1 MTSRNGFWRFATDT
15 SPEGIRESIL
25 SHLRLSLARSPDT
38 ATTFDW
44 WISTAMMCQDHIVD
58 RFLATYRAQKAEK
71 VKRLYFFSLE
81 YFLGRL
87 LHQNLI
93 SLGIL
98 EQTKKALIGLGL
110 DIDQIFEEEP
120 QIGLGNGGLGRLAA
134 CFLDSLSTLRY
145 PAFGYGLHYEFG
157 LFHQDI
163 INGYQVERPDDW
175 TRFGVPWE
183 IIRPRY
189 SQVIRLYGNIDWN
202 KQKPVWVGGKEIL
215 GVPYDYLIPG
225 YNSPVVNVLRLWRS
239 KSTVEF
245 DLEAFNRGGYFEAV
259 AEKNFSESISKVLY
273 PNDKTEIGRELR
285 LIQQYFFVSCSLHDI
300 IRRFLKEHSNLDDF
314 PSKVVIHLNDTH
326 PAIAIAE
333 LMRIFLDEHNLS
345 WSKSWELVSQCFAYT
360 NHTLMPEA
368 LEKWSVPLFERVLP
382 RHLQIIYEINKQLLD
397 NIPLNIQE
405 RDKLIRQVSLIEE
418 TQPKLVR
425 MANLAICGSYSING
439 VSALHSE
446 LLKKELFH
454 PFYILYPKKFH
465 NVTNGI
471 TPRLWLLASNPRLSN
486 LITEVIGDGW
496 PSDLE
501 QLDALKPYAQDPA
514 FKEKYNLVKQCNKD
528 ELSNLLK
535 KKYNFVLDPEAI
547 FDVQIKRIHEY
558 KRQHLNLLHIL
569 SLYRRLLDNPNLDIH
584 PRVFLIAGKAA
595 PGYDLAKCI
604 IKAINA
610 VGYKI
615 NNDPRVNKKLRVY
628 FVPNYG
634 VWSASKIIPAA
645 DVSEQISTAGKE
657 ASGTGNMKLALN
669 GALTVGTMDGANIEI
684 LEAVGERN
692 IFIFGLRAEEIRKLS
707 TSGYSS
713 RKIYES
719 DPEIKYLLDWLKSGE
734 FSQNEPP
741 SVLYPVVHSLIDG
754 GDPFFVLADFH
765 AYKQTQ
771 LEVDQ
776 QYKDRQ
782 MWISKAI
789 LNTASLGWFSS
800 DRSIQQYATN
810 IWDLSPCLPK

>member
-1 MTSRNGFWRFATDT
+1 MTSHNGQWRFATDT
-15 SPEGIRESIL
+15 TPEGIREAIL
-25 SHLRLSLARSPDT
+25 THLRLSLARSPDT
-38 ATTFDW
+38 ATPFDW

-58 RFLATYRAQKAEK
+58 RFLATYRTQKIEK
-71 VKRLYFFSLE
+71 VKRLYFLSLE

-93 SLGIL
+93 NLGIV

-157 LFHQDI
+157 LFHQEI

-183 IIRPRY
+183 IIRPRL

-202 KQKPVWVGGKEIL
+202 GQKPVWVGGKDIL

-259 AEKNFSESISKVLY
+259 AEKNFCESISKVLY

-300 IRRFLKEHSNLDDF
+300 VRRFLKEHSNFNDF

-326 PAIAIAE
+326 PSIAVAE
-333 LMRIFLDEHNLS
+333 LMRIFLDEHNLPWDQS
-345 WSKSWELVSQCFAYT
+345 WKLVSQSFAYT
-360 NHTLMPEA
+360 NHTLLPEA

-382 RHLQIIYEINKQLLD
+382 RHLLIIYEINKHLLD
-397 NIPLNIQE
+397 SVPIDMPE
-405 RDKLIRQVSLIEE
+405 RDKIIRQISIIEE
-418 TQPKLVR
+418 TYPKLVR

-439 VSALHSE
+439 VSSLHSE
-446 LLKKELFH
+446 LLKKSLFH
-454 PFYILYPKKFH
+454 PFYLLFPQKFR

-486 LITEVIGDGW
+486 LITKAIGEDW
-496 PSDLE
+496 PADLE
-501 QLDALKPYAQDPA
+501 KLKALKTFVSDPE
-514 FKEKYNLVKQCNKD
+514 FQEEYKLVKHANKI
-528 ELSNLLK
+528 ELANLLK
-535 KKYNFVLDPEAI
+535 SRYNFILDPDAI

-558 KRQHLNLLHIL
+558 KRQHLNLLQIL
-569 SLYRRLLDNPNLDIH
+569 SLYRRILDNPNLDIH

-610 VGYKI
+610 VSYKI
-615 NNDPRVNKKLRVY
+615 NNDPRANKKIRVY
-628 FVPNYG
+628 FIPNYG
-634 VWSASKIIPAA
+634 IWSACKIIPAA

-669 GALTVGTMDGANIEI
+669 GALTVGTLDGANIEI
-684 LEAVGERN
+684 REAVGEEN
-692 IFIFGLRAEEIRKLS
+692 IFIFGLKAEEIAQLAAA
-707 TSGYSS
+707 GYSS
-713 RKIYES
+713 RKIYET
-719 DPEIKYLLDWLKSGE
+719 DPEIKYLLDWLGSGE
-734 FSQNEPP
+734 FTPKEPP
-741 SVLYPVVHSLIDG
+741 SVLHPIVHSLIEG

-765 AYKQTQ
+765 SYKETQ
-771 LEVDQ
+771 SKVDQ
-776 QYKDRQ
+776 EYKDQ
-782 MWISKAI
+782 KTWVSKAI
-789 LNTASLGWFSS
+789 INTASLGWFSS
-800 DRSIQQYATN
+800 DRSIKQYATT
-810 IWDLSPCLPK
+810 IWNLSPCLPK